1 MYLALFFYA
10 SHFCFAFVASFYGY
24 FFIPPPVLVLVYWL
38 SLDSILEGQD
48 THSLALFIESMLAGF
63 SRLEDDHSALRWVE
77 TRCHSSP
84 KDGTSCIL

>member
-1 MYLALFFYA
+1 MLPIFALLSLRRFMA
-10 SHFCFAFVASFYGY
+10 TLSS
-24 FFIPPPVLVLVYWL
+24 PPPVLVLLYWL
-38 SLDSILEGQD
+38 SLDFILKGQD